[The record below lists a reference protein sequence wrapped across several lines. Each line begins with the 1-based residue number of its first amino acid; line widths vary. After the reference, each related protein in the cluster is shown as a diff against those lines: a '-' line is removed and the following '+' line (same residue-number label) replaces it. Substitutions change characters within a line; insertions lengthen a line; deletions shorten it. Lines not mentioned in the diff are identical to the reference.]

1 MLARGTHSSI
11 DAGSQYGTGFL
22 EKGSWESGIWMEGAR
37 ESGGAGEDGFIPR
50 FNQRMHQSPR
60 LPPPSHTPPNLS
72 MVYISSPPPLIIIHR

>member
-1 MLARGTHSSI
+1 MLARGTDSSI

-22 EKGSWESGIWMEGAR
+22 ARKDPGNLDGGAR